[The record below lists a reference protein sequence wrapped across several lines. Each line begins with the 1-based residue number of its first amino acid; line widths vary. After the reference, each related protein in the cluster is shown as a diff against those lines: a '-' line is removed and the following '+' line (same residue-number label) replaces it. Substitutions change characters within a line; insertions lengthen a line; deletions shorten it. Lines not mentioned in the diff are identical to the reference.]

1 MRGLFSGV
9 ASSAAARAAES
20 RAEWTAQSAS
30 SAVHEMEVKN
40 LNAAIDIDKLFL
52 ITQALWELLKTECG
66 YTDEVL
72 MQKVMEIDMSSGRLD
87 GKAPKSERANCVS
100 CGKKMGRH
108 PTCMYCGTVNMR
120 SPFER

>member
-9 ASSAAARAAES
+9 AVSAAANAAAS
-20 RAEWTAQSAS
+20 RAEWKAQSAS

-40 LNAAIDIDKLFL
+40 LNAAVDINKLFL
-52 ITQALWELLKTECG
+52 ITQALWELLKKERG
-66 YTDEVL
+66 YKDEVL
-72 MQKVMEIDMSSGRLD
+72 MQKVMEIDLSSGRLD
-87 GKAPKSERANCVS
+87 GKAPKGERADCSS

-108 PTCMYCGTVNMR
+108 PTCIYCGTVNVR